1 MCYYVGIAADL
12 KTIEHHYG
20 ITYRPPIQY
29 VDSQPPLPSG
39 MINGFGHPRL
49 PIIKQEQEKEIIFGE
64 WGLSTL
70 LFR

>member
-1 MCYYVGIAADL
+1 MCYYVGLAADIE
-12 KTIEHHYG
+12 TIKNNYG
-20 ITYRPPIQY
+20 VPYYPPIQY